1 MKIFCERKNWLCV
14 YIYIYIYDGNRPK
27 RSLLSISYSHKYYIE
42 IENIVLRLVNII
54 IEAIMLIRKSKTN
67 QVINSEW
74 ALEFLAPTNNLGHV
88 AQN

>member
-1 MKIFCERKNWLCV
+1 MIDK
-14 YIYIYIYDGNRPK
+14 GNRPK
-27 RSLLSISYSHKYYIE
+27 SSLLSRSYSHKYCIE

-54 IEAIMLIRKSKTN
+54 IEAIMLIHKSKTN

-74 ALEFLAPTNNLGHV
+74 TLEFLAPTNKLGHV

>member
-1 MKIFCERKNWLCV
+1 MRERIGYVCV
-14 YIYIYIYDGNRPK
+14 YIYIYDGNRPK
-27 RSLLSISYSHKYYIE
+27 RSLLSRSYSHKYYIE

>member
-1 MKIFCERKNWLCV
+1 MTDK
-14 YIYIYIYDGNRPK
+14 GNRPK
-27 RSLLSISYSHKYYIE
+27 SSLLSRSYSHKYYIE

-74 ALEFLAPTNNLGHV
+74 TLKFLAPPNKLGHV